1 MPTNPLS
8 VLPTKVRLYVYA
20 VLGLVA
26 LGVAAV
32 QAAGGDWLQ
41 AIALFLGSLGFG
53 TAASN
58 VPSKGGEDGAGD
70 IGLVLLVLAVVGIG
84 LLLLGVKF

>member
-8 VLPTKVRLYVYA
+8 VLPAKVRLYVYA

-26 LGVAAV
+26 LGVAAW
-32 QAAGGDWLQ
+32 QAGDGDWLQ
-41 AIALFLGSLGFG
+41 AVGLFLGSLGFG

-58 VPSKGGEDGAGD
+58 VPSSGE
-70 IGLVLLVLAVVGIG
+70 
-84 LLLLGVKF
+84 

>member
-8 VLPTKVRLYVYA
+8 VLPPHVRLFAYA
-20 VLGLVA
+20 FLGTLA
-26 LGVAAV
+26 LGVAAW

-41 AIALFLGSLGFG
+41 AVGLFLGSLGFG

-58 VPSKGGEDGAGD
+58 VPSADAPPAPPVD
-70 IGLVLLVLAVVGIG
+70 
-84 LLLLGVKF
+84 

>member
-8 VLPTKVRLYVYA
+8 ALPPTIRLYVYA
-20 VLGLVA
+20 VLGLLA
-26 LGVAAV
+26 LGVAAW

-41 AIALFLGSLGFG
+41 AVGLFLGSLGFG

-58 VPSKGGEDGAGD
+58 VPSGPA
-70 IGLVLLVLAVVGIG
+70 
-84 LLLLGVKF
+84 